1 MALFNAC
8 PLVVLRA
15 LLRVIACLS
24 SGSIV
29 SKDSSMSIGALTI
42 RIDVLILASEAKM
55 LVSIRFP
62 SLSTT
67 RILYCCGLTVC
78 QASICV
84 CDAVSDTSGT
94 MVTSFEDSSILYQS
108 NYTNSRGTAHTERH
122 DPTPPFFVGYL
133 LSSPHVLH
141 TPNSSSPRIGSYS
154 STLGW
159 LLEYLLNLMLNL
171 RRGISSIAFDIF
183 LINCI
188 ASKVPGDSTPGYSSL
203 KVDTYVDGCFMTHP
217 DRLFIG

>member
-15 LLRVIACLS
+15 LLRLIAFLS

-108 NYTNSRGTAHTERH
+108 NYTNSRGTAHNRKARSYPSILCGLFVILSTCASYAKLKLTSH
-122 DPTPPFFVGYL
+122 WFVFFDFRLVAR
-133 LSSPHVLH
+133 VL
-141 TPNSSSPRIGSYS
+141 TKPNAEP
-154 STLGW
+154 
-159 LLEYLLNLMLNL
+159 
-171 RRGISSIAFDIF
+171 A
-183 LINCI
+183 
-188 ASKVPGDSTPGYSSL
+188 
-203 KVDTYVDGCFMTHP
+203 
-217 DRLFIG
+217 